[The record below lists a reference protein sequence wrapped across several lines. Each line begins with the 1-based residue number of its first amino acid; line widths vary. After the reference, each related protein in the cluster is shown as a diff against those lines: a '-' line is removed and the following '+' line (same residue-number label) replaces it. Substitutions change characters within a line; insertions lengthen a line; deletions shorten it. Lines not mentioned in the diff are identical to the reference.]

1 MAVLN
6 PPRVLPG
13 LGRAVVNFLLENR
26 NSWDDA
32 GLLEVFKP
40 PGVNEDATAADGVRN
55 TLSAF
60 RAIGMLEN
68 DAQGN
73 ITVARSVTTHGSGF
87 GRTAFRRLMLA
98 HVLDIGRDGDPWSV
112 GEGEASTSGARDLT
126 RALSWF
132 LAQDALGTP
141 LNWTDNIQNV
151 QTDQFRTNQNDK
163 WAITNDTRWG
173 AFSRWAPA
181 LGLAVPSVL
190 RAKQALVPLP
200 TLAVA
205 DAVDEMP
212 AKRMPIQE
220 FLSGLAQK
228 LPVLPGGVIR
238 NGLVTR
244 LGNDPDPGIQA
255 NAVDTSVAQVL
266 RLLESRQRLAF
277 ESLADADGVQ
287 LSYSD
292 RTRTTHVTLKG
303 GRKK

>member
-1 MAVLN
+1 VAVLN

-13 LGRAVVNFLLENR
+13 LGRAIVNFLIESR
-26 NSWDDA
+26 SSWDDA
-32 GLLEVFKP
+32 RLLSVFKP
-40 PGVNEDATAADGVRN
+40 PGLNDDVSAADGVKN

-73 ITVARSVTTHGSGF
+73 IPVASSVTGHGSSF
-87 GRTAFRRLMLA
+87 GRTTFRRLMLA

-132 LAQDALGTP
+132 LAQDALGAP
-141 LNWTDNIQNV
+141 LSWVDNIQKL
-151 QTDQFRTNQNDK
+151 QPDQFGTTQNDK
-163 WAITNDTRWG
+163 WALTNDTRWG

-181 LGLAVPSVL
+181 LGLAVPCVL
-190 RAKQALVPLP
+190 RVKQALVPLP

-212 AKRMPIQE
+212 AMRMPIQE
-220 FLSGLAQK
+220 FLRGLAQK

-244 LGNDPDPGIQA
+244 LGKDPDPGIQA
-255 NAVDTSVAQVL
+255 NTVDTSVAQVL
-266 RLLESRQRLAF
+266 RLLESHGRLAF

-287 LSYSD
+287 LSHSD
-292 RTRTTHVTLKG
+292 QARTTHVTLKG
-303 GRKK
+303 GKKK